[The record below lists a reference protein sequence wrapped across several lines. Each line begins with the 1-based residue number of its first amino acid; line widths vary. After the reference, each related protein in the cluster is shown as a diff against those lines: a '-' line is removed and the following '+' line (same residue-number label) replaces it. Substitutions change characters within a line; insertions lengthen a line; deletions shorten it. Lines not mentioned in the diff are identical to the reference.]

1 MLNPKHIFVAIGLLL
16 WSIPNFGQKTKV
28 YGVITDKITKE
39 TIPFATISFKGTKT
53 GTTSDIDGNY
63 LLESY
68 YSSDSIIVSFIGYAP
83 KTIGIKKDQSQK
95 VNIALATSE
104 KILTEFVV
112 EASKKDENPAHALI
126 KKVIDNKKINNRV
139 KLDAYEYEVYNKI
152 EFDINNLDEK
162 FMNRKVFQKFD
173 FVFDMIDSTDEKPY
187 LPIFIIESLSDYHYR
202 RKPEEKKEI
211 IKATKISGPEN
222 ESISQYLGDM
232 YQNINLYD
240 NTMYIFGR
248 QFISPTNNNM
258 LLHYKLYLTDSGY
271 IDNNWCYKLEF
282 MPKRKSDLAFVGEMW
297 VHDTTYAVKVFEAS
311 IAGDAN
317 INFINS
323 YRIKQTFEQ
332 VEDEVW
338 MMTLDETI
346 ADINPLENDK
356 QKGFYGRKTTSYKN
370 FVINKPRD
378 DEFYNG
384 TDILVLD
391 SVQNKSSEFW
401 DEQRH
406 IKLTEKENKIY
417 HMIDTVKNLPIVKTY
432 IDVIQTL
439 VTGYKVLGPIEL
451 GPYSSIYSYNPIE
464 GHRFSAGIQTS
475 NDFST
480 QIMFKGNVAYGL
492 TDEEWKYNLGTKFF
506 ISKSKKPRRL
516 VDIKYVNDVTQFDRQ
531 LFEPYSQ
538 NIISSF
544 LRRNPYNKLI
554 NLEGLRVHYF
564 HEWFEGFSNSISVS
578 NYNIKALGDVLTF
591 SKTQGPVTSSVN
603 SLYNSE
609 ITLGMRFAKDEK
621 FVSGEF
627 NRISLG
633 SAKPIFELDA
643 SFGVKGVL
651 NSGYD
656 YQKVKFGVKD
666 RVLLGYWGIFRYD
679 LEIGKLWGTVPF
691 PFLFIHNGNETWGY
705 NNNDF
710 NAMNIGEFMSDE
722 YVSLSVAHYFG
733 GVFLNRIP
741 LLRKLKW
748 RELITGKIV
757 YGRLNDRHAQV
768 LDLPSF
774 SSSLSDKPYA
784 EVSAGIENIFKVVR
798 VDAIWR
804 LNYLDNNAQDISV
817 LRFGIRAKLQFEF

>member
-68 YSSDSIIVSFIGYAP
+68 YSSDSIIVSFVGYAP

-492 TDEEWKYNLGTKFF
+492 TDEKWKYNLGTKFF

-804 LNYLDNNAQDISV
+804 LTYLDNNAQDISV

>member
-417 HMIDTVKNLPIVKTY
+417 HLIDTVKNLPIVKTY

-492 TDEEWKYNLGTKFF
+492 TDEKWKYNLGTKFF

-804 LNYLDNNAQDISV
+804 LTYLDNNAQDISV

>member
-1 MLNPKHIFVAIGLLL
+1 MGNLKLIATFISVFFLGTIA
-16 WSIPNFGQKTKV
+16 FGQKTKV
-28 YGVITDKITKE
+28 YGVVTDKITQE

-53 GTTSDIDGNY
+53 GTTSDINGNY
-63 LLESY
+63 VLESY
-68 YSSDSIIVSFIGYAP
+68 YSSDSILVTFVGYVP
-83 KTIGIKKDQSQK
+83 LTIGIKKDQSQEIN
-95 VNIALATSE
+95 VALSTSE
-104 KILTEFVV
+104 KVLKEFVV
-112 EASKKDENPAHALI
+112 EGSKKDENPAHALI

-162 FMNRKVFQKFD
+162 FMNRKVFKKFD

-240 NTMYIFGR
+240 NTMYVFGR
-248 QFISPTNNNM
+248 QFISPLNNSM

-297 VHDTTYAVKVFEAS
+297 IHDTTYAVKVFEAE

-332 VEDEVW
+332 VEKEVW
-338 MMTLDETI
+338 MMVLDETI
-346 ADINPLENDK
+346 ADINPLESDK

-370 FVINKPRD
+370 FVINKPREN
-378 DEFYNG
+378 EFYKG

-401 DEQRH
+401 DEKRH
-406 IKLTEKENKIY
+406 IQLTEKENEIY

-439 VTGYKVLGPIEL
+439 VTGYKILGPVEL
-451 GPYSSIYSYNPIE
+451 GPYSSIYSFNPIE

-475 NDFST
+475 NEFST
-480 QIMFKGNVAYGL
+480 QFMLKGNVAYGL
-492 TDEEWKYNLGTKFF
+492 TDEKWKFNLGTMFF
-506 ISKSKKPRRL
+506 LSKSKKPRRL
-516 VDIKYVNDVTQFDRQ
+516 MDIKYVNDVTQFDRQ
-531 LFEPYSQ
+531 LFEPFSQ

-554 NLEGLRVHYF
+554 NLEGVRIKYF

-578 NYNIKALGDVLTF
+578 NYNIEALGEVLSF
-591 SKTQGPVTSSVN
+591 SKSQGAVSTTIN

-609 ITLGMRFAKDEK
+609 VTIGMRYAKDEK

-633 SAKPIFELDA
+633 SVKPIFELEA
-643 SFGVKGVL
+643 SFGIKGVL

-656 YQKVKFGVKD
+656 YQKIKFGVKD

-705 NNNDF
+705 TNDF
-710 NAMNIGEFMSDE
+710 NAMNIGEFISDE

-748 RELITGKIV
+748 RELVTARVV
-757 YGRLNDRHAQV
+757 YGQLNNRHSTI
-768 LDLPSF
+768 LDLPTF
-774 SSSLSDKPYA
+774 SGSLSDKPYA
-784 EVSAGIENIFKVVR
+784 EVSAGIENIFKVLR
-798 VDAIWR
+798 VDALWR
-804 LNYLDNNAQDISV
+804 LTYLDNNAQDINV

>member
-492 TDEEWKYNLGTKFF
+492 TDEKWKYNLGTKFF

>member
-68 YSSDSIIVSFIGYAP
+68 YSSDSIIVSFVGYAP

-492 TDEEWKYNLGTKFF
+492 TDEKWKYNLGTKFF

-633 SAKPIFELDA
+633 SAKPIYELDA

>member
-464 GHRFSAGIQTS
+464 GQRFSAGIQTS

-480 QIMFKGNVAYGL
+480 QIMFKGNIAYGL
-492 TDEEWKYNLGTKFF
+492 TDEKWKYNLGTKFF

-531 LFEPYSQ
+531 LFESYSQ

-748 RELITGKIV
+748 RELVTGKIV

>member
-417 HMIDTVKNLPIVKTY
+417 YMIDTVKNLPIVKTY

-492 TDEEWKYNLGTKFF
+492 TDEKWKYNLGTKFF

-554 NLEGLRVHYF
+554 NLKGLRVHYF

-748 RELITGKIV
+748 RELVTGKIV

-804 LNYLDNNAQDISV
+804 LTYLDNNAQDISV

>member
-68 YSSDSIIVSFIGYAP
+68 YSSDSIIVSFVGYAP

-633 SAKPIFELDA
+633 SAKPIYELDA

>member
-68 YSSDSIIVSFIGYAP
+68 YSSDSIIVSFVGYAP
-83 KTIGIKKDQSQK
+83 KTIRIKKDQSQK

-378 DEFYNG
+378 DQFYNG

-492 TDEEWKYNLGTKFF
+492 TDEKWKYNLGTKFF

>member
-68 YSSDSIIVSFIGYAP
+68 YSSDSIIVSFVGYAP

-804 LNYLDNNAQDISV
+804 LTYLDNNAQDISV

>member
-1 MLNPKHIFVAIGLLL
+1 MGNLKLIVTLISVFFLGTIA
-16 WSIPNFGQKTKV
+16 FGQKTKV
-28 YGVITDKITKE
+28 YGVVTDKITQE

-53 GTTSDIDGNY
+53 GTTSDINGNY
-63 LLESY
+63 VLESY
-68 YSSDSIIVSFIGYAP
+68 YSSDSILVTFVGYAP
-83 KTIGIKKDQSQK
+83 LTIGIKKDQSQEIN
-95 VNIALATSE
+95 VALSTSE
-104 KILTEFVV
+104 KVLKEFVV
-112 EASKKDENPAHALI
+112 EGSKKDENPAHALI

-162 FMNRKVFQKFD
+162 FMNRKVFKKFD

-232 YQNINLYD
+232 YQNINLYE
-240 NTMYIFGR
+240 NTMYVFGR
-248 QFISPTNNNM
+248 QFISPLNNNM

-297 VHDTTYAVKVFEAS
+297 IHDTTYAVKVFEAE

-332 VEDEVW
+332 VEKEVW
-338 MMTLDETI
+338 MMVLDETI
-346 ADINPLENDK
+346 ADINPLESDK

-370 FVINKPRD
+370 FVINKPRE
-378 DEFYNG
+378 DEFYKG

-401 DEQRH
+401 DEKRH
-406 IKLTEKENKIY
+406 IQLTEKENKIY

-439 VTGYKVLGPIEL
+439 VTGYKILGPVEL
-451 GPYSSIYSYNPIE
+451 GPYSSIYSFNPIE

-475 NDFST
+475 NEFST
-480 QIMFKGNVAYGL
+480 QIMLKGNVAYGL
-492 TDEEWKYNLGTKFF
+492 TDEKWKFNLGTMFF
-506 ISKSKKPRRL
+506 LSKSKKPRRL
-516 VDIKYVNDVTQFDRQ
+516 MDIKYVNDVTQFDRQ
-531 LFEPYSQ
+531 LFEPFSQ

-554 NLEGLRVHYF
+554 NLEGVRIKYF

-578 NYNIKALGDVLTF
+578 NYNIEALGEVLSF
-591 SKTQGPVTSSVN
+591 SKSQGAVSTTIN

-609 ITLGMRFAKDEK
+609 VTIGMRYAKDEK

-633 SAKPIFELDA
+633 SVKPIFELEA
-643 SFGVKGVL
+643 SFGIKGVL

-656 YQKVKFGVKD
+656 YQKIKFGVKD

-679 LEIGKLWGTVPF
+679 LEVGKLWGTVPF

-705 NNNDF
+705 TNDF
-710 NAMNIGEFMSDE
+710 NTMNIGEFMSDE

-748 RELITGKIV
+748 RELVTARVV
-757 YGRLNDRHAQV
+757 YGQLNNRHSTI
-768 LDLPSF
+768 LDLPTF
-774 SSSLSDKPYA
+774 SGSLSDKPYA
-784 EVSAGIENIFKVVR
+784 EVSAGIENIFKVLR
-798 VDAIWR
+798 VDALWR
-804 LNYLDNNAQDISV
+804 LTYLDNNAQDINV